1 MAFRSPRLSLVPAT
15 LNRKYSMMREM
26 MMNSGM
32 MWGMGVIWVLVVV
45 ILVLAIAALVK
56 YVFFR

>member
-1 MAFRSPRLSLVPAT
+1 
-15 LNRKYSMMREM
+15 MMHDI

-32 MWGMGVIWVLVVV
+32 MWGMGLIGLLV
-45 ILVLAIAALVK
+45 ILVLMLGIVALVK